1 MSEQGHFHGSDLERI
16 EAAYGIKK
24 ESITNY
30 SGNVNPLG
38 LSTTIKTYLP
48 RNIELIASYPDRDY
62 TSLRRTISDYVG
74 TDPDMI
80 TVGNGS
86 TELIALCIA
95 SVSPKKAVVI
105 GPTYSE
111 YEREI
116 ALLGGACIYY
126 PLPQEDGF
134 EVDVASL
141 CALLTEDVDL
151 LVICNPNNPTST
163 YTPNNKM
170 GEILNHCRD
179 NHIFVMVDETYI
191 EFVTSTPYASCIP
204 LTKEYENLL
213 VIRGV
218 SKFFA
223 APGLRLGYGVSSHP
237 YYMQKINHA
246 KNPWTINALAAFA
259 GELMMKD
266 TAYIEESRSLIQHER
281 AKIVAVLSKWTSIEI
296 YEPHANFILVKIVNN
311 RMSARKL
318 FETLLMEGLMIRDVS
333 GFPYLDER
341 FFRFCFLKPLEND
354 RLLEALDRLLNN

>member
-1 MSEQGHFHGSDLERI
+1 MNEQGHFHGSDLERI

-24 ESITNY
+24 EAITNY

-38 LSTTIKTYLP
+38 LSSTIRTYLP

-62 TSLRRTISDYVG
+62 TSLRRTISEYVG
-74 TDPDMI
+74 TQPEWI

-86 TELIALCIA
+86 TELIALCIS
-95 SVSPKKAVVI
+95 SVSPKNAVVI

-116 ALLGGACIYY
+116 TLLGGVCTYY
-126 PLPQEDGF
+126 PLREDNLF
-134 EVDVASL
+134 QVDVPAL
-141 CALLTEDVDL
+141 CELLTEDVDL

-163 YTPNNKM
+163 YTATEEM
-170 GEILNHCRD
+170 SQILSHCRD

-191 EFVTSTPYASCIP
+191 EFVTSTPFASCIP
-204 LTKEYENLL
+204 LARDFENLL

-223 APGLRLGYGVSSHP
+223 APGLRLGYGISSHP

-266 TAYIEESRSLIQHER
+266 TDYIDASRDLILRER
-281 AKIVAVLSKWTSIEI
+281 IKIVSVLSKWKSVKI
-296 YEPHANFILVKIVNN
+296 YEPHANFILVKIVNG
-311 RMSARKL
+311 RMTAKQL
-318 FETLLMEGLMIRDVS
+318 FETLLLEGMMIRDVS
-333 GFPYLDER
+333 GFPFLDER
-341 FFRFCFLKPLEND
+341 YFRFCFLKPEEND
-354 RLLEALDRLLNN
+354 RLLQALDRLLN